1 MIREKIT
8 YPIVKRYKSIFF
20 WRECKFC
27 NREFKRENGF
37 IIQDILPPTSL
48 TTVYYCCPECALT
61 IEQVKE
67 KILEDK
73 RKLKNK
79 NNIIFPNS
87 IISYDID
94 DND

>member
-8 YPIVKRYKSIFF
+8 YPIVKRYKSLFF

-37 IIQDILPPTSL
+37 IIKDVVYPTSL
-48 TTVYYCCPECALT
+48 ITHYYCCPECALT

-67 KILEDK
+67 KILENNA
-73 RKLKNK
+73 KLKAK
-79 NNIIFPNS
+79 NNSIFPNS
-87 IISYDID
+87 IMPD
-94 DND
+94 DCD